1 MVASLP
7 DVGVACANSF
17 DFFCRGSPFFLLPIP
32 PHVTLSSHPPISH
45 QATGAGNSAKAV
57 LDRLEK
63 VSTAPAVEMSPPPEP
78 RVNTREVSVARRGGS
93 STSWG
98 FLQSHVPSHAEREAQ
113 GPDPIPRP
121 VLFFFLPPCPPSSPP
136 PPFSP
141 LPRALMMRSTRPS
154 PGTSLRFRSLT
165 PWFTNRRRHARMVTW
180 RTRWVSARCATTRR
194 PWCPAV
200 PRASSRAPAPAVPRV
215 IPSSRRPPA
224 APASATSPT

>member
-113 GPDPIPRP
+113 GPDPIPR
-121 VLFFFLPPCPPSSPP
+121 
-136 PPFSP
+136 
-141 LPRALMMRSTRPS
+141 ALMMRSTRPS